1 MGKTESVACEYL
13 KADDV
18 FADVLNI
25 ALYSGKNVVKPED
38 ISELDGSYMLEL
50 SDEFAG
56 KTVGIKKNS
65 KTQVRKYRDILRM
78 IRLKGT
84 DEDTEYCVRLIAG
97 VEQQTNVHYA
107 MPVRDMLYDALE
119 YAEQVKSKAEKNQN
133 RISVKSGSQEN
144 IRLTGAEFLSGM
156 RKNDKLIPVVTIV
169 VYLQPEE
176 WDGPK
181 SLHEMLDFTGI
192 PEKMKKRI
200 PDYEMILLQPADYI
214 EIGDSELKSSL
225 SIVMGLLKRAG
236 SKSEFKDYIDEHSEI
251 FKKLSDNAAVVIN
264 EYCNMGITVE
274 EINGKES
281 VDMCKAVEEIR
292 EDGRREGELIGESR
306 GRREGELIGESRGR
320 EEGKIM
326 AYMDMGVSIEEIAGK
341 LHITLGEVKKIAAEM
356 NI

>member
-25 ALYSGKNVVKPED
+25 ALYSGENVVKPENL
-38 ISELDGSYMLEL
+38 SELDSTYMLEMP
-50 SDEFAG
+50 DEFAG
-56 KTVGIKKNS
+56 KTAGKKNNS

-84 DEDTEYCVRLIAG
+84 EDDAEYCVRLIAG

-119 YAEQVKSKAEKNQN
+119 YAEQVKSKAEK
-133 RISVKSGSQEN
+133 K

-181 SLHEMLDFTGI
+181 SLHEMLDFTGMTD
-192 PEKMKKRI
+192 EMVGMI
-200 PDYEMILLQPADYI
+200 PDYKMMILQPSAY
-214 EIGDSELKSSL
+214 EEAEKSGLKSTL
-225 SIVMGLLKRAG
+225 SIVLGLLKRAG
-236 SKSEFKDYIDEHSEI
+236 SKTEFKNYIDGHSNI
-251 FKKLSDNAAVVIN
+251 FRELSYNAAVVIN

-292 EDGRREGELIGESR
+292 REGESR
-306 GRREGELIGESRGR
+306 
-320 EEGKIM
+320 GKIM
-326 AYMDMGVSIEEIAGK
+326 AYMDMGVTIEEIAGK
-341 LHITLGEVKKIAAEM
+341 MKITLGEVKKIVAEM

>member
-1 MGKTESVACEYL
+1 MGKTEGVACEYL

-25 ALYSGKNVVKPED
+25 ALYSGENVVKPENL
-38 ISELDGSYMLEL
+38 SELDSTYMLEMP
-50 SDEFAG
+50 DEFAG
-56 KTVGIKKNS
+56 KTAGRKNNS

-84 DEDTEYCVRLIAG
+84 DDDAEYCVRLIAG
-97 VEQQTNVHYA
+97 IEQQTNVHYA

-119 YAEQVKSKAEKNQN
+119 YAEQVKSKAK
-133 RISVKSGSQEN
+133 KK

-192 PEKMKKRI
+192 PDKMIKRI
-200 PDYEMILLQPADYI
+200 PDYEMILLQPSAY
-214 EIGDSELKSSL
+214 EETEKSGLKSTL
-225 SIVMGLLKRAG
+225 SIVLGLLKRAG
-236 SKSEFKDYIDEHSEI
+236 SKTEFKDYIDGHSEI
-251 FKKLSDNAAVVIN
+251 FRELPYNTAAVIN
-264 EYCNMGITVE
+264 EYCNIGIPE
-274 EINGKES
+274 EKVNGKEV

-292 EDGRREGELIGESR
+292 EDGRIAGRREGELIGERR
-306 GRREGELIGESRGR
+306 GRREGELIGESRGESR
-320 EEGKIM
+320 GKIM